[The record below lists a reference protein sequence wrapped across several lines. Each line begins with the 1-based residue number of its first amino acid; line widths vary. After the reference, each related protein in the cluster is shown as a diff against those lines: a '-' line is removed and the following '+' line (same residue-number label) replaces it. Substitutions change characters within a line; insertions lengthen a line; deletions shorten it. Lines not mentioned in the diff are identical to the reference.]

1 MSHFPLFLSVKD
13 RGPVVSRLF
22 QESTV
27 DVQAGVIKACI
38 SVKEQSAESE
48 APPPF
53 IHELLEGEK
62 DFIVRI
68 YILGGRNLRAA
79 DRNHKSDPYLRVSL
93 GKHVGSP
100 SCLSYCLSCDHRE
113 LEIEKRRNSRISTL
127 TSGKCLSSA
136 W

>member
-68 YILGGRNLRAA
+68 YIL
-79 DRNHKSDPYLRVSL
+79 RVSL